1 MADTNDDKL
10 LASMLENAEKLCKC
24 GDALLMGQ
32 YAFLRERIRAL
43 MELRMAD
50 DATETP

>member
-1 MADTNDDKL
+1 
-10 LASMLENAEKLCKC
+10 
-24 GDALLMGQ
+24 LMGQ

-50 DATETP
+50 SAAETP